1 MSEKALKFVVWVYV
15 IFIMLGIFIG
25 AINNI

>member
-15 IFIMLGIFIG
+15 TFVMLGIFIG
-25 AINNI
+25 AIKNI